1 MVSDQTSKV
10 LKSLLIK
17 PVFIYVRQ
25 AVVPACCTGGVNN
38 SQFHLEIIENDVSPP
53 FYEM

>member
-10 LKSLLIK
+10 LKNPVK
-17 PVFIYVRQ
+17 PIFIYAGQ
-25 AVVPACCTGGVNN
+25 AAVLKRSPDCVNI